1 MDLLEIE
8 HRLKA
13 LVLRFTGNIEQKRIA
28 MILEDIDYGEP
39 GIALEDYCTNLYDNG
54 TNVPVDIINELQALG
69 TVMRL
74 DPDYW
79 ESLRRPS

>member
-8 HRLKA
+8 RRLKA

-28 MILEDIDYGEP
+28 MILEDIGYGEP
-39 GIALEDYCTNLYDNG
+39 GIALENYCTNLYDNEV
-54 TNVPVDIINELQALG
+54 NVPDDIIKELRTLG
-69 TVMRL
+69 TAMRL